1 MNKSSFIRVLRRKEV
16 LALAFGAIIGWS
28 WVVLTGG
35 WIVTAG
41 SVGAVLG
48 FLVGGLA
55 VVLVG
60 FTYAELAS
68 AMPEVGGE
76 HVYARRA
83 LGTTASFICTWAIL
97 LGYVSVVAFEAVALP
112 TVAEYL
118 IPGFSRGYLWT
129 IAGWEVEAT
138 WILLAVVAA
147 IAMTGVNILG
157 IETAARLQI
166 LVSILI
172 LAGGLALLAGATT
185 GGHIANAAPAFQQG
199 IGGMLG
205 VLVVVPL
212 MLVGF
217 DVIPQSAEEI
227 DLPFAEIGRLLMV
240 AIVIAVLWY
249 VAMIT
254 AVSVALTPAER
265 AASSLPTADAAA
277 AVLGGGWGGTLLVIA
292 GIGGILTS
300 WNAFLIGGS
309 RAMYALAQAGQL
321 PAWLG
326 VLHSRFNTPH
336 RAILLIGFFSILAPF
351 FGRPAMVWL
360 VDAGSF
366 GIIVAYAF
374 VALSFLVLR
383 YREPDMPRPYAVRY
397 WKVTGFSALF
407 LSITI
412 SLLFLP
418 GSPAALIWPWE
429 WAIVGGWTLLG
440 GLLLVLARRRCLD
453 RP

>member
-1 MNKSSFIRVLRRKEV
+1 
-16 LALAFGAIIGWS
+16 
-28 WVVLTGG
+28 
-35 WIVTAG
+35 
-41 SVGAVLG
+41 
-48 FLVGGLA
+48 

-68 AMPEVGGE
+68 AMPQVGGE
-76 HVYARRA
+76 HVYSRRA
-83 LGTTASFICTWAIL
+83 LGESASFICTWAIL

-118 IPGFSRGYLWT
+118 VPGFSRGYLWT
-129 IAGWEVEAT
+129 IAGWDVEAT

-147 IAMTGVNILG
+147 VLMTAVNIVG
-157 IETAARLQI
+157 IRTAARLQM

-172 LAGGLALLAGATT
+172 VAGGLVLVAGVTAN
-185 GGHIANAAPAFQQG
+185 GSFANALPVFEQG

-227 DLPFAEIGRLLMV
+227 DLPFSEIGRLLMA

-249 VAMIT
+249 VAMII

-265 AASSLPTADAAA
+265 ASSSLPTADAASA
-277 AVLGGGWGGTLLVIA
+277 ALGGGWAGTLLVVA

-309 RAMYALAQAGQL
+309 RAMYALAKAGQL

-326 VLHSRFNTPH
+326 VLHPRYNTPH
-336 RAILLIGFFSILAPF
+336 RAVLLIGFFSILAPF
-351 FGRPAMVWL
+351 FGRQAMVWL

-383 YREPDMPRPYAVRY
+383 YREPEMPRPYAVRF
-397 WKVTGFSALF
+397 WKFTGFAALL
-407 LSITI
+407 LSLAIV
-412 SLLFLP
+412 LLFLP

-429 WAIVGGWTLLG
+429 WAIVGGWILLG
-440 GLLLVLARRRCLD
+440 AVLLAAARRRIASN
-453 RP
+453 

>member
-1 MNKSSFIRVLRRKEV
+1 MTSHSFVRVIKRKEV

-35 WIVTAG
+35 WIDRAG
-41 SVGAVLG
+41 SLGAILG
-48 FLVGGLA
+48 FLVGGMA

-68 AMPEVGGE
+68 AMPQVGGE
-76 HVYARRA
+76 HVYSRRA
-83 LGTTASFICTWAIL
+83 LGESASFICTWAIL

-118 IPGFSRGYLWT
+118 VPGFSRGYLWT
-129 IAGWEVEAT
+129 IAGWDVEAT

-147 IAMTGVNILG
+147 VLMTAVNIVG
-157 IETAARLQI
+157 IRTAARLQM

-172 LAGGLALLAGATT
+172 VAGGLVLVAGVTVN
-185 GGHIANAAPAFQQG
+185 GSFANALPVFEQG

-227 DLPFAEIGRLLMV
+227 DLPFSEIGRLLMA

-249 VAMIT
+249 VAMII

-265 AASSLPTADAAA
+265 ATSSLPTADAASA
-277 AVLGGGWGGTLLVIA
+277 ALGGGWAGTLLVIA

-309 RAMYALAQAGQL
+309 RAMYALAKAGQL

-326 VLHSRFNTPH
+326 VLHPRYNTPH
-336 RAILLIGFFSILAPF
+336 RAVLLIGFFSILAPF
-351 FGRPAMVWL
+351 FGRQAMVWL

-383 YREPDMPRPYAVRY
+383 YREPEMPRPYAVRF
-397 WKVTGFSALF
+397 WKFTGFAALM
-407 LSITI
+407 LSLAIV
-412 SLLFLP
+412 LLFLP

-429 WAIVGGWTLLG
+429 WAIVGGWIRLGAVLLAAG
-440 GLLLVLARRRCLD
+440 RRRIASK
-453 RP
+453 

>member
-1 MNKSSFIRVLRRKEV
+1 MTNRSFIRVLRRKEV

-35 WIVTAG
+35 WISNAG
-41 SVGAVLG
+41 SAGAVLG

-68 AMPEVGGE
+68 AMPQVGGE

-83 LGTTASFICTWAIL
+83 LGATASFICTWAIL

-112 TVAEYL
+112 TVVEYL
-118 IPGFSRGYLWT
+118 FPGFSRGYLWT
-129 IAGWEVEAT
+129 IAGWDVEAT

-147 IAMTGVNILG
+147 IVMTGVNILG

-172 LAGGLALLAGATT
+172 LAGGLALVAGATT
-185 GGHIANAAPAFQQG
+185 GGNVSNAAPAFQQG

-227 DLPFAEIGRLLMV
+227 DLPFADIGRLLMV
-240 AIVIAVLWY
+240 SIVMAVLWY
-249 VAMIT
+249 IAMIL

-277 AVLGGGWGGTLLVIA
+277 AVLGGSRGGTLLVIA

-326 VLHSRFNTPH
+326 VLHPRFKTPH

-383 YREPDMPRPYAVRY
+383 YREPEMPRPYAVRY

-407 LSITI
+407 LSIAI

-418 GSPAALIWPWE
+418 GSPAALVWPWE

-440 GLLLVLARRRCLD
+440 AFLLLLAKHR
-453 RP
+453 

>member
-1 MNKSSFIRVLRRKEV
+1 MTSHSFVRVIKRKEV

-35 WIVTAG
+35 WIDRAG
-41 SVGAVLG
+41 SLGAILG
-48 FLVGGLA
+48 FLVGGMA

-68 AMPEVGGE
+68 AMPQVGGE
-76 HVYARRA
+76 HVYSRRA
-83 LGTTASFICTWAIL
+83 LGEGASFICTWAIL

-118 IPGFSRGYLWT
+118 VPGFSRGYLWT
-129 IAGWEVEAT
+129 IAGWDVEAT
-138 WILLAVVAA
+138 WIFLAVVAA
-147 IAMTGVNILG
+147 VLMTAVNIVG
-157 IETAARLQI
+157 IRTAARLQV

-172 LAGGLALLAGATT
+172 VAGGLALVAGVTVN
-185 GGHIANAAPAFQQG
+185 GSFANALPVFEQG

-227 DLPFAEIGRLLMV
+227 DLPFSEIGRLLMA

-249 VAMIT
+249 VAMII

-265 AASSLPTADAAA
+265 ASSSLPTADAASA
-277 AVLGGGWGGTLLVIA
+277 ALGGGWAGTLLVIA

-309 RAMYALAQAGQL
+309 RAMYALAKAGQL

-326 VLHSRFNTPH
+326 VLHPRYNTPH
-336 RAILLIGFFSILAPF
+336 RAVLLIGFFSILAPF
-351 FGRPAMVWL
+351 FGRQAMVWL

-383 YREPDMPRPYAVRY
+383 YREPEMPRPYAVRF
-397 WKVTGFSALF
+397 WKFTGFAALL
-407 LSITI
+407 LSLAIV
-412 SLLFLP
+412 LLFLP

-429 WAIVGGWTLLG
+429 WAIVGGWILLG
-440 GLLLVLARRRCLD
+440 AVLLAAARRRIASN
-453 RP
+453 

>member
-1 MNKSSFIRVLRRKEV
+1 M
-16 LALAFGAIIGWS
+16 
-28 WVVLTGG
+28 
-35 WIVTAG
+35 
-41 SVGAVLG
+41 
-48 FLVGGLA
+48 A

-68 AMPEVGGE
+68 AMPQVGGE
-76 HVYARRA
+76 HVYSRRA
-83 LGTTASFICTWAIL
+83 LGESASFICTWAIL

-118 IPGFSRGYLWT
+118 VPGFSRGYLWT
-129 IAGWEVEAT
+129 IAGWDVEAT

-147 IAMTGVNILG
+147 VLMTAVNIVG
-157 IETAARLQI
+157 IRTAARLQM

-172 LAGGLALLAGATT
+172 VAGGLVLVAGVTVN
-185 GGHIANAAPAFQQG
+185 GSFANALPVFEQG

-227 DLPFAEIGRLLMV
+227 DLPFPEIGRLLMV

-249 VAMIT
+249 VAMIM

-265 AASSLPTADAAA
+265 ATSSLPTADAASA
-277 AVLGGGWGGTLLVIA
+277 ALGGGWGGTLLVMA

-309 RAMYALAQAGQL
+309 RAMYALAKAGQL

-326 VLHSRFNTPH
+326 VLHPRYNTPH
-336 RAILLIGFFSILAPF
+336 RAVLLIGFFSILAPF
-351 FGRPAMVWL
+351 FGRQAMVWL

-383 YREPDMPRPYAVRY
+383 YREPEMPRPYAVRF
-397 WKVTGFSALF
+397 WKFTGFAALM
-407 LSITI
+407 LSLAIV
-412 SLLFLP
+412 LLFLP

-429 WAIVGGWTLLG
+429 WAIVGGWILLG
-440 GLLLVLARRRCLD
+440 AVLLAAGRRRIASN
-453 RP
+453 

>member
-1 MNKSSFIRVLRRKEV
+1 MTSRSFVRVIKRKEV

-35 WIVTAG
+35 WIDRAG
-41 SVGAVLG
+41 SLGAILG
-48 FLVGGLA
+48 FLVGGMA

-68 AMPEVGGE
+68 AMPQVGGE
-76 HVYARRA
+76 HVYSRRA
-83 LGTTASFICTWAIL
+83 LGESASFICTWAIL

-118 IPGFSRGYLWT
+118 LPGFSRGYLWT
-129 IAGWEVEAT
+129 IAGWDVEAT

-147 IAMTGVNILG
+147 VLMTAVNIVG
-157 IETAARLQI
+157 IRTAARLQM

-172 LAGGLALLAGATT
+172 VAGGLVLVAGVTAN
-185 GGHIANAAPAFQQG
+185 GSFANALPVFEQG

-227 DLPFAEIGRLLMV
+227 DLPFPEIGRLLMV

-249 VAMIT
+249 VAMIM

-265 AASSLPTADAAA
+265 ATSSLPTADAASA
-277 AVLGGGWGGTLLVIA
+277 ALGGSWGGTLLVIA

-309 RAMYALAQAGQL
+309 RALYALAKAGQL

-326 VLHSRFNTPH
+326 VLHPRYNTPH
-336 RAILLIGFFSILAPF
+336 RAVLLIGFFSILAPF
-351 FGRPAMVWL
+351 FGRQAMVWL

-374 VALSFLVLR
+374 VAMSFLVLR
-383 YREPDMPRPYAVRY
+383 YREPEMPRPYAVRF
-397 WKVTGFSALF
+397 WKFTGFAALL
-407 LSITI
+407 LSLAIV
-412 SLLFLP
+412 LLFLP

-429 WAIVGGWTLLG
+429 WAIVGGWILLG
-440 GLLLVLARRRCLD
+440 AVLLAAGRRRIASN
-453 RP
+453 

>member
-1 MNKSSFIRVLRRKEV
+1 MTSHSFVRVIKRKEV

-35 WIVTAG
+35 WIDRAG
-41 SVGAVLG
+41 SLGAILG
-48 FLVGGLA
+48 FLVGGMA

-68 AMPEVGGE
+68 AMPQVGGE
-76 HVYARRA
+76 HVYSRRA
-83 LGTTASFICTWAIL
+83 LGESASFVCTWAIL

-118 IPGFSRGYLWT
+118 VPGFSRGYLWT
-129 IAGWEVEAT
+129 VAGWDVEAT

-147 IAMTGVNILG
+147 VLMTAVNIVG
-157 IETAARLQI
+157 IRTAARLQM

-172 LAGGLALLAGATT
+172 VAGGLVLVAGVTVN
-185 GGHIANAAPAFQQG
+185 GSFANALPVFEQG

-227 DLPFAEIGRLLMV
+227 DLPFSEIGRLLMA

-249 VAMIT
+249 VAMII

-265 AASSLPTADAAA
+265 ASSSLPTADAASSA
-277 AVLGGGWGGTLLVIA
+277 LGGGWGGTLLVIA

-309 RAMYALAQAGQL
+309 RAMYALAKAGQL

-326 VLHSRFNTPH
+326 VLHPRYNTPH
-336 RAILLIGFFSILAPF
+336 RAVLLIGFFSILAPF
-351 FGRPAMVWL
+351 FGRQAMVWL

-383 YREPDMPRPYAVRY
+383 YREPEMPRPYAVRF
-397 WKVTGFSALF
+397 WKFTGFAALM
-407 LSITI
+407 LSLAIV
-412 SLLFLP
+412 LLFLP

-429 WAIVGGWTLLG
+429 WAIVGGWSLLG
-440 GLLLVLARRRCLD
+440 AVLLAAARRRTASN
-453 RP
+453 